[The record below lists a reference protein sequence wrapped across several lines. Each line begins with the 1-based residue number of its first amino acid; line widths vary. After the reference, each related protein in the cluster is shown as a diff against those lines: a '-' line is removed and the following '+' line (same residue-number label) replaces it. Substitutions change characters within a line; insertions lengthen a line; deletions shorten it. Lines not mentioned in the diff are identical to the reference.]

1 MAQKGKRNKDHQLLL
16 ALACGATVEVAAA
29 KAGVS
34 VATVYRRLNDPAFLQ
49 QLQAVRSEMVQRT
62 AGMLTAAA
70 GEAVKTLLDLQ
81 KNTVPHAS
89 RLGAA
94 RSVLEIGIKMRES
107 ADLEARLAAV
117 EAQLAVANSPGR
129 TPSPQATTTEDAP

>member
-1 MAQKGKRNKDHQLLL
+1 MPHRGRQNADEMLLM
-16 ALACGATVEVAAA
+16 ALACGATVEAAA
-29 KAGVS
+29 QKAGVS
-34 VATVYRRLNDPAFLQ
+34 RGTANRRLNDPDFRQRLQ
-49 QLQAVRSEMVQRT
+49 EVRSEMVQRT

-117 EAQLAVANSPGR
+117 EAQLAAPN
-129 TPSPQATTTEDAP
+129 PSGGDAGPQATSTGDAL

>member
-1 MAQKGKRNKDHQLLL
+1 MAQHSRRKADEVLLM
-16 ALACGATVEVAAA
+16 ALACGATVEAAA
-29 KAGVS
+29 GKAGVS
-34 VATVYRRLNDPAFLQ
+34 RSTVSRRLADPEFCQ
-49 QLQAVRSEMVQRT
+49 QLQEVRAEMVQRT

-70 GEAVKTLLDLQ
+70 GEAVKTLLELQ
-81 KNTVPHAS
+81 KGTVPHAS

-117 EAQLAVANSPGR
+117 EAQLASTN
-129 TPSPQATTTEDAP
+129 PSARDAGPQVTGTEDSI

>member
-1 MAQKGKRNKDHQLLL
+1 MPQKGKRHADHNLLL
-16 ALACGATVEVAAA
+16 ALACGATIEAAAA

-34 VATVYRRLNDPAFLQ
+34 ESTAHRRLADPAFRQ
-49 QLQAVRSEMVQRT
+49 QLHEVRADMVQRT

-81 KNTVPHAS
+81 KGTVPHAS

-107 ADLEARLAAV
+107 ADLESRLAAV
-117 EAQLAVANSPGR
+117 EAQLAVTNSASRSPG
-129 TPSPQATTTEDAP
+129 PPAPGTEDAP

>member
-1 MAQKGKRNKDHQLLL
+1 MPHRGRQNADEMLLM
-16 ALACGATVEVAAA
+16 ALACGATVEAAA
-29 KAGVS
+29 QKAGVS
-34 VATVYRRLNDPAFLQ
+34 RGTANRRLKDPEFRQRLQ
-49 QLQAVRSEMVQRT
+49 EVRTEMVQRT

-81 KNTVPHAS
+81 KGTVPHAS

-107 ADLEARLAAV
+107 ADLAERVAAL
-117 EAQLAVANSPGR
+117 EAQAAARADENVP
-129 TPSPQATTTEDAP
+129 

>member
-16 ALACGATVEVAAA
+16 ALACGATVENAAH
-29 KAGVS
+29 KADLS
-34 VATVYRRLNDPAFLQ
+34 EATVYRRLKDPIFQQ
-49 QLQAVRSEMVQRT
+49 QLQAVRSDMVQRT

-81 KNTVPHAS
+81 KGTVPHAS

-117 EAQLAVANSPGR
+117 EAQLAVTTSPSR
-129 TPSPQATTTEDAP
+129 NASPQSAGPEEAP

>member
-1 MAQKGKRNKDHQLLL
+1 MPQKGKRHADHNLLL
-16 ALACGATVEVAAA
+16 ALACGATVEAAAA

-34 VATVYRRLNDPAFLQ
+34 ESTAHRRLADPVFRQKLQ
-49 QLQAVRSEMVQRT
+49 EVRSDMVQRT

-117 EAQLAVANSPGR
+117 EAQLAVSASPSR
-129 TPSPQATTTEDAP
+129 STSPQVPGPEEAP